1 MSLTDRIQK
10 DLVEAM
16 KAKEEARLG
25 TLRMV
30 KTAFTKWKA
39 DNMKEPDEAT
49 EQQILKSLVKQRM
62 DSVEMYRNAGRTEQA
77 AKEEAEIVLIES
89 YMPQPAR
96 AEELEAA
103 VAAAIAET
111 PGASVKTMGLVM
123 KTAQAKLS
131 GKRIDGKAL
140 SELVKAKLS

>member
-1 MSLTDRIQK
+1 
-10 DLVEAM
+10 
-16 KAKEEARLG
+16 
-25 TLRMV
+25 MV

-89 YMPQPAR
+89 YMPQPAK